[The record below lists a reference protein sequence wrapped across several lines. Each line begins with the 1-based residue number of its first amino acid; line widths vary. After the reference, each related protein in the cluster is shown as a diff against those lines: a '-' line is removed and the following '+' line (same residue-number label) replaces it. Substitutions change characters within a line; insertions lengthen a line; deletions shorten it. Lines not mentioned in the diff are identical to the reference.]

1 MRALTV
7 REKWLLGL
15 CLGVIF
21 VVGNAFAARSVLKV
35 LRGSDA
41 KIATLRST
49 LADHEMWV
57 EETPK
62 AAARE
67 TWLAETMPPL
77 GGASMGKL
85 QGDLIQSLQD
95 DLFERKLRIERQSLQ
110 DIVNSAFYTEVS
122 VRLEVKG
129 AESAVLEWLTTLQGP
144 EKFQVIK
151 SLELELDNRSKE
163 IEPQAECEITIA
175 RWYHPESGEPLT
187 SQEVASAT
195 KASLLGS
202 NRDPAPAQGTG
213 LF

>member
-7 REKWLLGL
+7 REKWLLGF
-15 CLGVIF
+15 CFGVIF

-35 LRGSDA
+35 LRGSDS
-41 KIATLRST
+41 KIATLQST

-57 EETPK
+57 DDTPK

-67 TWLAETMPPL
+67 KWLAEKMPPL

-129 AESAVLEWLTTLQGP
+129 NESIVLEWLTTLQGP
-144 EKFQVIK
+144 EKFQIIK
-151 SLELELDNRSKE
+151 ALELELDSKSKE
-163 IEPQAECEITIA
+163 VEPQAECDITIA

-187 SQEVASAT
+187 SQEVGNLE
-195 KASLLGS
+195 KK
-202 NRDPAPAQGTG
+202 QG
-213 LF
+213 

>member
-1 MRALTV
+1 M
-7 REKWLLGL
+7 GI

-85 QGDLIQSLQD
+85 QGELIQSLQD

-195 KASLLGS
+195 KASLLGN

>member
-7 REKWLLGL
+7 REKWLLGI

-85 QGDLIQSLQD
+85 QGELIQSLQD

-195 KASLLGS
+195 KASLLGN

>member
-62 AAARE
+62 AAARDA
-67 TWLAETMPPL
+67 WLAETMPPL

-85 QGDLIQSLQD
+85 QGELIQSLQD

-187 SQEVASAT
+187 SQEVAGLE
-195 KASLLGS
+195 KK
-202 NRDPAPAQGTG
+202 QG
-213 LF
+213 